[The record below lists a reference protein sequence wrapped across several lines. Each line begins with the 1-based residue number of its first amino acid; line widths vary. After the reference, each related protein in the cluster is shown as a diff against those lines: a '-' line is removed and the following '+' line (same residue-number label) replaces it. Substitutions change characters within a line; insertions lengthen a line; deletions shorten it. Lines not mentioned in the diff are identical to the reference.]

1 MNLPRVTIYTDGGC
15 SPNPGAGGWGAILIF
30 ADKTEVRLSD
40 GELETTNNRMEL
52 AAVIAALDYLETP
65 HAVDLYVDSQY
76 VKDGLTKWMVKW
88 KLNGWRTAG
97 KELVKNQELWQV
109 LDVATQSHQITW
121 HWVRGHAGNVYNE
134 EVDQLATEARL
145 RVLKTGAD
153 KTSTRQ
159 ISQISTSNEAPIP
172 QKTPSEGQSAV
183 FMRVVVPRHNSAGG
197 WAVRIYQGGE
207 KHEFSG
213 MLPEVTSANELELR
227 TARHIFSLF
236 VELNLTPND
245 TIKIYCL
252 SDYLHKGITRWI
264 HGWQKNKWLTSSG
277 SPVKYADVWQEIS
290 RLGKE
295 WGVHWLAEATHPV
308 AYLTQGLEET
318 AQASLS

>member
-1 MNLPRVTIYTDGGC
+1 
-15 SPNPGAGGWGAILIF
+15 
-30 ADKTEVRLSD
+30 
-40 GELETTNNRMEL
+40 MEL

-76 VKDGLTKWMVKW
+76 VKNGLTTWMVKW
-88 KLNGWRTAG
+88 KRNGWHTAG
-97 KELVKNQELWQV
+97 EAPVKNQELWQA
-109 LDVATQSHQITW
+109 LDAATQRHKLNW

-134 EVDQLATEARL
+134 KVDQLATEARL

-159 ISQISTSNEAPIP
+159 ISISNEAPTAP
-172 QKTPSEGQSAV
+172 KTPPEGQSAV
-183 FMRVVVPRHNSAGG
+183 FMRVIVPHYNGVGG

-236 VELNLTPND
+236 AELNLTPND
-245 TIKIYCL
+245 TINIYCL
-252 SDYLHKGITRWI
+252 SDYLHKGITSWI
-264 HGWQKNKWLTSSG
+264 HGWQKNNWRTSSG
-277 SPVKYADVWQEIS
+277 SPVKYADVWQEVS

-308 AYLTQGLEET
+308 AHLTQGLAEI
-318 AQASLS
+318 AQMSLS